1 MCLATASSLLQCSGN
16 VLQAS
21 EMASATL
28 SSTQLTATMFQYNM
42 DLTDIGT
49 TNIGTF
55 WFSWVPG
62 QGFMASAPISLSAP
76 VNWVSAQTDGPPPID
91 GYSIQ
96 WVAGVGAAL
105 TPGQSL
111 SGFTFTST
119 LTPQELAGASTIHP
133 GMPVLTS
140 SAYAA
145 APLSDPGFQ
154 FVVSEAA
161 GTATLS
167 LSHARAARNWAELLR
182 LRPPQAYSVTSVTS
196 LPGSSTVPRSCKPCR
211 LSSQRLPCERL

>member
-1 MCLATASSLLQCSGN
+1 MCLATAFLLQCSGN

-161 GTATLS
+161 GTATPEPGMLVLLGTGLS
-167 LSHARAARNWAELLR
+167 CFVFARLKRT
-182 LRPPQAYSVTSVTS
+182 P
-196 LPGSSTVPRSCKPCR
+196 
-211 LSSQRLPCERL
+211 